1 MLTNKN
7 AVIYGAGGRSA
18 GPLPE
23 RSHGKVRECF

>member
-18 GPLPE
+18 EPLQE
-23 RSHGKVRECF
+23 RLHGKVREYF